1 MGSSLL
7 SRDQTLVPCTGS
19 SRVLATGIP
28 GKFLPLKYNV
38 HMNQLGISPQCRFWF
53 CAPDKHSVHFAL
65 RWSQCSSEGGKTLDD
80 NYSQIRKILLLA
92 HHLFS
97 WRMGVASSV
106 RWESQAKKKNLRIC
120 FGQEYSSGYW
130 SQELISEK
138 WIFFSWSNDFTKCC
152 ITLTLWRPK
161 IYRAKGLRSHPV
173 EKLVWFS
180 VAPSPLPI

>member
-1 MGSSLL
+1 MCIWINWASHHSADSDSVPLINTRFILPSGDL
-7 SRDQTLVPCTGS
+7 S
-19 SRVLATGIP
+19 A
-28 GKFLPLKYNV
+28 PL
-38 HMNQLGISPQCRFWF
+38 R
-53 CAPDKHSVHFAL
+53 
-65 RWSQCSSEGGKTLDD
+65 EGGKTLDD

-138 WIFFSWSNDFTKCC
+138 WIFFSWSNEFTKCC

-161 IYRAKGLRSHPV
+161 IYRAKALRTHPV

-180 VAPSPLPI
+180 VAPSPLPIELHLAAEIFFPNIYLFGCIRP